1 MKSRSF
7 SLQSAVVYYWVN
19 RTAVT
24 MFKLA
29 TQDKMR
35 LFIYLRLNGVYH
47 WIKHIKICRL
57 DFISFLS
64 LEPRSLVI
72 YVQKKAKR
80 ESHFATA
87 SSSKPKA
94 IKQSVNGASLLRG
107 FWTCLHCRNCR
118 SYHMVWPPLL
128 RTYTSHQ
135 KQKHRVCVSQC
146 QSVSCSIA
154 YAEGVSRSSLLCPDS
169 SNCLQ
174 ILPNP
179 VDLHLEYSKCAPSST
194 GSASSSVYSVTAWV
208 LQTVDIWAKWKLQT
222 NPCNGEILLN
232 ARNPHLFTFV
242 SVLWPVVYCGTPVPH
257 ISIKPSSF
265 HHGWH
270 APTW

>member
-1 MKSRSF
+1 MYKRRLKESLTLLLPQVLSRKPSNNPSMEQAF
-7 SLQSAVVYYWVN
+7 FVGSERAYIAEIV
-19 RTAVT
+19 A
-24 MFKLA
+24 A
-29 TQDKMR
+29 TTW
-35 LFIYLRLNGVYH
+35 Y
-47 WIKHIKICRL
+47 
-57 DFISFLS
+57 
-64 LEPRSLVI
+64 
-72 YVQKKAKR
+72 A
-80 ESHFATA
+80 
-87 SSSKPKA
+87 
-94 IKQSVNGASLLRG
+94 
-107 FWTCLHCRNCR
+107 
-118 SYHMVWPPLL
+118 PPLL